1 MAGRIALVTGAN
13 KGIGF
18 AIARQLGALGCTVLL
33 GARDAA
39 RGENA
44 AGRLRAVGADA
55 RFLRVDL
62 RDRASVDAAAAAIDR
77 EFGQLDSLVNNA
89 AVKLEWHPAPPSQC
103 SIDIVRETYETNVF
117 GTMMVIQAM
126 LPLLRKS
133 SRGRIVNLSSGLG
146 SLGLAATPGNKVHEK
161 PMLSYPTAK
170 AAVNSMTLQFAN
182 ELRESGIKVNAADP
196 GYTATDMTFF
206 DGSRTADQAAAIA
219 VRLATLPDDGPT
231 GGFFNDKG
239 PVPW

>member
-1 MAGRIALVTGAN
+1 MKRLVLITGAN

-18 AIARQLGALGCTVLL
+18 AIARQLGALGCTVLV
-33 GARDAA
+33 GARDDA
-39 RGENA
+39 RGEAA
-44 AGRLRAVGADA
+44 AGELRHSGADA
-55 RFLRVDL
+55 RFLKMDL
-62 RDRASVDAAAAAIDR
+62 RDRRSIEAAAAQIDR
-77 EFGQLDSLVNNA
+77 EFGRLDSLVNNA

-103 SIDIVRETYETNVF
+103 PIDLVRETYETNVF

-133 SRGRIVNLSSGLG
+133 SQGRIVNLSSGLG

-182 ELRESGIKVNAADP
+182 ELCETGIKVNSADP

-206 DGSRTADQAAAIA
+206 DGSRTAEQAAAIA
-219 VRLATLPDDGPT
+219 VHLATLPDDGPT

-239 PVPW
+239 AVPW